1 MKQGRDDYELSVLF
15 EGKVSKRFQG
25 PGYLLR
31 QYLRRESLRTLLDA
45 AREEFKPELESV
57 ADKDLRERL
66 RDAIEITVTMRR
78 ADSLIYLHKML
89 KLWIPPH
96 IISTS
101 LMLALMIVHIIQ
113 VYLFRLR

>member
-1 MKQGRDDYELSVLF
+1 
-15 EGKVSKRFQG
+15 
-25 PGYLLR
+25 
-31 QYLRRESLRTLLDA
+31 
-45 AREEFKPELESV
+45 
-57 ADKDLRERL
+57 
-66 RDAIEITVTMRR
+66 
-78 ADSLIYLHKML
+78 ML